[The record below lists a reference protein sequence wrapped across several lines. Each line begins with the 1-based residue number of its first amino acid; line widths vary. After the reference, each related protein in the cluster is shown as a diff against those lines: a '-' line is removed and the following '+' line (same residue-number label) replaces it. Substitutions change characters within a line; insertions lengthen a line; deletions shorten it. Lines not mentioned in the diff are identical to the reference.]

1 MRASMRKAFSHGAA
15 PWFGLAAVLIVLDQ
29 LVKWV
34 VLGYF
39 AGRGPVEP
47 VTGFFNLVLACNKGA
62 AFSFLAGAP
71 GWQTPL
77 FAGFAIVAS
86 VVVGVLIVRHP
97 AKRLFCGAL
106 ALVLGGALG
115 NLIDRLR
122 IGCVVDFLDF
132 HAAGWHWPAFNVAD
146 SAITL
151 GAVALILESFLQRG
165 PADAR
170 RA

>member
-1 MRASMRKAFSHGAA
+1 MRSAL
-15 PWFGLAAVLIVLDQ
+15 PWFAASAALIVADQ
-29 LVKWV
+29 IVKWS

-62 AFSFLAGAP
+62 AFSLLADAP

-77 FAGFAIVAS
+77 FAGFAIIAS
-86 VVVGVLIVRHP
+86 VVVGVLLVRHP
-97 AKRLFCGAL
+97 GKRLFCAGL

-146 SAITL
+146 SAITI
-151 GAVALILESFLQRG
+151 GAVLLILDGFVGRERTG
-165 PADAR
+165 DGRIAR
-170 RA
+170 